1 MQKERFIMKKLGEE
15 VAYLRGLA
23 EGLDIDDK
31 SKEGKMIGK
40 IVEILGCFADKV
52 EELEYSVGDLED
64 QVEELEYEVEELQQ
78 EVEDLEEWLYDEDD
92 DDYEDDDY
100 DDEYDEDE
108 DYDDD
113 EDGLSFIEMEC
124 PNCSEVVEIDEELL
138 FDDSVDVI
146 CPNCHAVIL
155 SSEDDCDDC
164 DDSGGCGCGCEVE
177 SEDEEK

>member
-1 MQKERFIMKKLGEE
+1 MKKLGEE

-92 DDYEDDDY
+92 DDYDDEDY
-100 DDEYDEDE
+100 DDEYDE
-108 DYDDD
+108 
-113 EDGLSFIEMEC
+113 
-124 PNCSEVVEIDEELL
+124 EI
-138 FDDSVDVI
+138 
-146 CPNCHAVIL
+146 AQ
-155 SSEDDCDDC
+155 
-164 DDSGGCGCGCEVE
+164 
-177 SEDEEK
+177 K